1 MRRYCTVCN
10 TTDGH
15 RRRRH
20 PHHHRVHCIA
30 TVRVDAHAS
39 NIPQTRYHPNNPG
52 HCSHAD
58 GVGAGTIEIPLATA
72 PSGAEEADGVEAEPD
87 VDAALRL
94 DKMTL
99 AWLGTTTTVVA
110 LESELAWSVG
120 YDEPELGYELE
131 FELEP
136 EEEPLLLGRTIL
148 DRSSIT
154 MSMKTISGPAT
165 IALLC
170 LSTAWPFTGWSSDV
184 IQIATGPLIPFGTT
198 HWLRGREREKGM
210 PPVSIWQWK
219 PCELIGK
226 TLPPCEKHVVE
237 S

>member
-1 MRRYCTVCN
+1 M
-10 TTDGH
+10 
-15 RRRRH
+15 
-20 PHHHRVHCIA
+20 A
-30 TVRVDAHAS
+30 
-39 NIPQTRYHPNNPG
+39 
-52 HCSHAD
+52 
-58 GVGAGTIEIPLATA
+58 PLV
-72 PSGAEEADGVEAEPD
+72 AEGEAD
-87 VDAALRL
+87 VDTALRL
-94 DKMTL
+94 DKRAL
-99 AWLGTTTTVVA
+99 AALGARVVVA
-110 LESELAWSVG
+110 LAGELAWSVG